1 MRHTRFQGAIV
12 ENHRLLLI
20 KHFSHKSNR
29 SYWVL
34 PGGGIEPGET
44 EVACVVR
51 EMHEETGLRV
61 RVERLLLDVRNERH
75 HFYRRQKTFLCSPLE
90 GTAAPGVEP
99 EDEAASFEIVDVC
112 WIDLRRTETW
122 LPVMAEA
129 DWVVPL
135 LWEIRALLG
144 YGDGRPDD
152 VERLRILVPHVSR
165 TGRTTVRRAGMDDA
179 GRLAALADPHCASW
193 SLAEELTAGS
203 LYLAE
208 ANGHPVGF
216 VATSDVPLIPGEQ
229 PAGRSRTST
238 LFLRHLRLTD
248 EGVTTGTAALLFE
261 HIRGEASR
269 LGYDAVRV
277 EIGAH
282 DSAFAHELAGQ
293 LEPHRYS
300 FTGRHDL
307 PGEPVLCY
315 EASCS

>member
-20 KHFSHKSNR
+20 KHFSHRSNR

-61 RVERLLLDVRNERH
+61 RVERLLLDVRNDPH

-122 LPVMAEA
+122 LTVMAEA

-144 YGDGRPDD
+144 YGDGRPDNVD
-152 VERLRILVPHVSR
+152 QLRILAPRVSK
-165 TGRTTVRRAGMDDA
+165 TGSTTVRRAGKHDV
-179 GRLAALADPHCASW
+179 GRLAALADSCFASW
-193 SLAEELTAGS
+193 SLAEELTAES

-216 VATSDVPLIPGEQ
+216 VATSDVPLIPGGQ
-229 PAGRSRTST
+229 PAGRSRAST

-261 HIRGEASR
+261 HIRGEASG
-269 LGYDAVRV
+269 LGYDTVRA
-277 EIGAH
+277 EIDAH
-282 DSAFAHELAGQ
+282 DSAFARELTRQ
-293 LEPHRYS
+293 LEQARYDV
-300 FTGRHDL
+300 TRKTDL
-307 PGEPVLCY
+307 HGQPFLCY

>member
-12 ENHRLLLI
+12 EDHRLLLI
-20 KHFSHKSNR
+20 KHFSHRSNR
-29 SYWVL
+29 GYWVL

-44 EVACVVR
+44 EIACVAR

-61 RVERLLLDVRNERH
+61 RVERLLLDVRNDPH

-122 LPVMAEA
+122 LAVIAEA

-152 VERLRILVPHVSR
+152 IERLRILVPRVSR
-165 TGRTTVRRAGMDDA
+165 TGRTTVRRAGKHDA
-179 GRLAALADPHCASW
+179 GRLAALADPCFASW
-193 SLAEELTAGS
+193 SLDDELTAES

-208 ANGHPVGF
+208 ADAQLVGL
-216 VATSDVPLIPGEQ
+216 VATSDVPLIPGEH
-229 PAGRSRTST
+229 PVVPTRTST
-238 LFLRHLRLTD
+238 LFLRHLRLA
-248 EGVTTGTAALLFE
+248 EAGITTGTAALLVE

-269 LGYDAVRV
+269 LGYDAVRA
-277 EIGAH
+277 EIDAH
-282 DSAFAHELAGQ
+282 DPAFARELTRQ
-293 LEPHRYS
+293 LERHRYDV
-300 FTGRHDL
+300 TRRTDL
-307 PGEPVLCY
+307 HGHPFLCY